1 MLGAVCF
8 SPSAYCWRMTCDDEF
23 IILNLWS
30 ICNIYKILF
39 SLENKIVIHKKFR
52 LVELD
57 SFILASDGVLAFL
70 KIMVV
75 CELRFSYSANIKK
88 SC

>member
-1 MLGAVCF
+1 MLVEVVCF
-8 SPSAYCWRMTCDDEF
+8 STSGYCWRMTCDDEF

-30 ICNIYKILF
+30 VCNIYKILF
-39 SLENKIVIHKKFR
+39 SLENKIYIHSKFS

-70 KIMVV
+70 KMIVAY
-75 CELRFSYSANIKK
+75 E
-88 SC
+88 